1 MLRKIFFAALIIF
14 AINSVAFANAT
25 FKVVNETGKTI
36 TQIYI
41 SPTAE
46 NNWKMQTFGDLYDG
60 EFTFIEF
67 DPSPFLP
74 RPILRY
80 FDIGVNYD
88 DFSQETWFGL
98 DLYNYEEI
106 HLQHGNFSVTYKQ

>member
-1 MLRKIFFAALIIF
+1 MLRKIFLAALLVF
-14 AINSVAFANAT
+14 AVNSVAFANVN
-25 FKVVNETGKTI
+25 FKIVNETGKTI

-41 SPTAE
+41 SPISE
-46 NNWKMQTFGDLYDG
+46 KNWKLQSTDFVPNG
-60 EFTFIEF
+60 EYTFIDF

-74 RPILRY
+74 RPMLRY

-106 HLQHGNFSVTYKQ
+106 HLQRGNFTVTYK

>member
-1 MLRKIFFAALIIF
+1 MLRKIFLTALIIF

-41 SPTAE
+41 SAIAE
-46 NNWKMQTFGDLYDG
+46 KAWVLQSSDFLANG
-60 EFTFIEF
+60 EYTFIEF
-67 DPSPFLP
+67 DPSPWLP

-106 HLQHGNFSVTYKQ
+106 HLQRGKFSVTYK

>member
-1 MLRKIFFAALIIF
+1 MLRKIFVAAFLIF
-14 AINSVAFANAT
+14 AINSVTFANST
-25 FKVVNETGKTI
+25 FKIVNETGKTI

-41 SPTAE
+41 SPISE
-46 NNWKMQTFGDLYDG
+46 KFWKLQSTDFLLNG
-60 EFTFIEF
+60 EYTFIEF

-106 HLQHGNFSVTYKQ
+106 QLQRGKFSVTYKN

>member
-1 MLRKIFFAALIIF
+1 MLKKIFFAVFLIF
-14 AINSVAFANAT
+14 AINSVAFANVN
-25 FKVVNETGKTI
+25 FKIVNETGKTI

-41 SPTAE
+41 SPTE
-46 NNWKMQTFGDLYDG
+46 EKNWKMQTFGNLYNG
-60 EFTFIEF
+60 EYTFIDF

-74 RPILRY
+74 RPMLRY

-88 DFSQETWFGL
+88 DFTQETWFGL

-106 HLQHGNFSVTYKQ
+106 HLQRDNFTVTYK

>member
-1 MLRKIFFAALIIF
+1 MLKKFLLAALIIF
-14 AINSVAFANAT
+14 AVNSVASAEHT
-25 FKVVNETGKTI
+25 FKITNNTGKTI

-60 EFTFIEF
+60 ETTEITF

-74 RPILRY
+74 RPMLRY

-88 DFSQETWFGL
+88 DFTQETWFGL
-98 DLYNYEEI
+98 DLYNYAGI
-106 HLQHGNFSVTYKQ
+106 HLKRGEFSTVYKN

>member
-1 MLRKIFFAALIIF
+1 MLKKFLLAAIFIF
-14 AINSVAFANAT
+14 AINSLAFANST
-25 FKVVNETGKTI
+25 FKIVNETGKTI

-41 SPTAE
+41 SPTE
-46 NNWKMQTFGDLYDG
+46 EKFWKMQTFGNLYNGDS
-60 EFTFIEF
+60 TIINF

-74 RPILRY
+74 RPMLRY

-88 DFSQETWFGL
+88 DFTQEIWYGL

-106 HLQHGNFSVTYKQ
+106 HLQRGNFTVTYK